1 MKVAYYSPL
10 PPERSGIADYSALL
24 LPALE
29 RRLDVRIARR
39 RRLHPRR
46 VDIDLYHVGNHP
58 DAHGWIVDAL
68 RRRRGLVVLHDFV
81 LHHLI
86 AGLTVGRGDGEGY
99 RAAMFRQAGVV
110 GRLLAHGV
118 IDGLVPA
125 LWETRAEQFP
135 LTREILIHAQGLVV
149 HSQYVE
155 ESVRGLGYT
164 GPIWTIPHPAW
175 PKPERLPDPALPGG
189 RWPVIGCFGNMTTSK
204 RIPELV
210 QAFVRLREEF
220 PEALLV
226 LVGQPAQGFDL
237 EETLDHRGLG
247 SEHVLQLD
255 YVDEDRLW
263 ALIAAADVSVNLR
276 WPTMGETSGTAIRTL
291 VLGRPLVVSDVGW
304 FSELPDE
311 AIKKIPVGLDEV
323 EVLADTL
330 ALLCRDEGLRAE
342 LGAAGEAWIRRNHDL
357 GRAADAYT
365 AALEEAAGRELVRSE
380 VLREVGTAASEL
392 GIHAWDPEAATL
404 GKALSD
410 VGLGD

>member
-10 PPERSGIADYSALL
+10 PPERTGIADYSALL

-29 RRLDVRIARR
+29 RSLDVRIARR
-39 RRLHPRR
+39 RRLRPRR

-68 RRRRGLVVLHDFV
+68 RRRPGLVVLHDFV

-86 AGLTVGRGDGEGY
+86 AGLTVGRDDGEGY
-99 RAAMFRQAGVV
+99 RAAMFREAGIV

-118 IDGLVPA
+118 IDGLVPP

-135 LTREILIHAQGLVV
+135 LTREILIHARGLVV

-155 ESVRGLGYT
+155 ESVRELGYT
-164 GPIWTIPHPAW
+164 GPIWRVPHPAW
-175 PKPERLPDPALPGG
+175 PKPERLLDPALPTN
-189 RWPVIGCFGNMTTSK
+189 RWPVIGCFGNLTTSK
-204 RIPELV
+204 RIPQLV
-210 QAFVRLREEF
+210 EAFVRLREEF
-220 PEALLV
+220 PDALLV

-237 EETLDHRGLG
+237 EATLGRHGLG
-247 SEHVLQLD
+247 GEHVVQLD

-291 VLGRPLVVSDVGW
+291 VLGRPLIVSDVGW

-311 AIKKIPVGLDEV
+311 AVEKIPVGLDEV

-330 ALLCRDEGLRAE
+330 ARLCRDEGLRAE

-357 GRAADAYT
+357 GRVADAYA
-365 AALEEAAGRELVRSE
+365 AALEEAVGRELVRLE
-380 VLREVGTAASEL
+380 VLREVATAASEL
-392 GIHAWDPEAATL
+392 GIRASDSDAAAV